1 MSPIQ
6 SNPWDPQHHNPMD
19 QLPPNI
25 PKQPN
30 PHFNNPD
37 PQSPSKNLPKPKIVE
52 MTESNKKQPGLHNP
66 VRPPTPQVLQRP
78 NNRQRHAPNAQFLRR
93 VRQRSLQLH
102 AAVPRHRRSG
112 GWNSREVR
120 GVEAECRTVSSG
132 FPVESYHRVRCCC
145 LDPLPMRFI
154 AEADDWI
161 HMDPC
166 ESKTGG
172 FGGSRRKRNLTYPT
186 TLAQRC
192 TVDLPPTG
200 GFAVNESAGGSET
213 GMLTRTCL
221 PTTYLCTY

>member
-1 MSPIQ
+1 MTRSLALSRRIITNPNNNNSPDDEMSPIQ

-93 VRQRSLQLH
+93 VRQRRLHLH
-102 AAVPRHRRSG
+102 AAVPSHRRSG
-112 GWNSREVR
+112 GGHAGRFR
-120 GVEAECRTVSSG
+120 RVEAECRTVSLKDFS
-132 FPVESYHRVRCCC
+132 
-145 LDPLPMRFI
+145 
-154 AEADDWI
+154 
-161 HMDPC
+161 
-166 ESKTGG
+166 
-172 FGGSRRKRNLTYPT
+172 FGICWFY
-186 TLAQRC
+186 
-192 TVDLPPTG
+192 
-200 GFAVNESAGGSET
+200 
-213 GMLTRTCL
+213 
-221 PTTYLCTY
+221 